1 MSQTVALM
9 ADLVDVTRREIE
21 ARLRELRPLI
31 QEASNLEAALVA
43 LDGVGTAGTAP
54 PRRRAA
60 PPRRVAR
67 DGHRGRV
74 SRDQLIDHLRA
85 HPGSTAGDVARA
97 LGLKRTSVSTR
108 LAQLA
113 KAGELTKAERGY
125 AAP

>member
-1 MSQTVALM
+1 MALM

-21 ARLRELRPLI
+21 ARLGELRPLV
-31 QEASNLEAALVA
+31 QEAASLEAALVA
-43 LDGVGTAGTAP
+43 LDGLGNAG
-54 PRRRAA
+54 AA
-60 PPRRVAR
+60 PPQSRAASWRRVAAGGR
-67 DGHRGRV
+67 RRV
-74 SRDQLIDHLRA
+74 SREQLIEHLRA
-85 HPGSTAGDVARA
+85 HPGSTAGDVASA